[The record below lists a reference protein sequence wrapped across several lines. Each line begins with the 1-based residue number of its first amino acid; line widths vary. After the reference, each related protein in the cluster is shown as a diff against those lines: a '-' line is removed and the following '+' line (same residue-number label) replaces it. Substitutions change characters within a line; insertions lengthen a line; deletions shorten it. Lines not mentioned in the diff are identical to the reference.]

1 MSWRDTPADW
11 RLDGIAVWL
20 LPHAA
25 RQRGEPAA
33 REQLA
38 RALDMAP
45 HALPITRDT
54 QGRPHFIAPLHHLE
68 TGWSHSGEALLLALG
83 EDIELG
89 VDIERLR
96 PRPRA
101 MDLAERFYHPEETAW
116 LRGFDDDDARL
127 LAFVRLWCIK
137 EAVLKAHGQ
146 GISFG
151 LHRFHV
157 ALDEATPRLATC
169 DPGLGRPDDWHLHLR
184 DGDALAA
191 VVGATARGTG
201 HCCAIWVRSAGVRP
215 DMPCRSAM
223 LTMPRGLELR
233 RATIASATRGSI
245 GVGLRDIDKDS
256 EPLPLVRDKR

>member
-1 MSWRDTPADW
+1 MPAHVTWRDAPADW
-11 RLDGIAVWL
+11 RHDGIAMWL
-20 LPHAA
+20 LPHAP
-25 RQRGEPAA
+25 RQRGEPQA
-33 REQLA
+33 RESLA
-38 RALDMAP
+38 RTLGFAP
-45 HALPITRDT
+45 ETLQITRDA

-116 LRGFDDDDARL
+116 LRGFDDNEARL
-127 LAFVRLWCIK
+127 LGFVRLWCIK

-169 DPGLGRPDDWHLHLR
+169 DPGLGRPDDWRLHEWSPR
-184 DGDALAA
+184 PDYRAALAW
-191 VVGATARGTG
+191 
-201 HCCAIWVRSAGVRP
+201 H
-215 DMPCRSAM
+215 
-223 LTMPRGLELR
+223 PRGR
-233 RATIASATRGSI
+233 RE
-245 GVGLRDIDKDS
+245 GLR
-256 EPLPLVRDKR
+256 

>member
-1 MSWRDTPADW
+1 MNWRDAPADW
-11 RLDGIAVWL
+11 RHDGIALWL
-20 LPHAA
+20 LPHAP
-25 RQRGEPAA
+25 RQRGEPQA
-33 REQLA
+33 RESLA
-38 RALDMAP
+38 HTLGFAP
-45 HALPITRDT
+45 ETLPITRDA

-146 GISFG
+146 GIDTCCNAQHQQVASG
-151 LHRFHV
+151 SGIHRG
-157 ALDEATPRLATC
+157 ARTGSPR
-169 DPGLGRPDDWHLHLR
+169 PQGRKTRKYH
-184 DGDALAA
+184 LAA
-191 VVGATARGTG
+191 NPAQQAKGDPVVPVFN
-201 HCCAIWVRSAGVRP
+201 I
-215 DMPCRSAM
+215 
-223 LTMPRGLELR
+223 
-233 RATIASATRGSI
+233 
-245 GVGLRDIDKDS
+245 
-256 EPLPLVRDKR
+256 

>member
-1 MSWRDTPADW
+1 MQPLGDAACETLVSTRTARRALVPQCKKAGCAPPRQCDEARARVTWRDAPADW
-11 RLDGIAVWL
+11 HHDGIAMWL
-20 LPHAA
+20 LPHAP
-25 RQRGEPAA
+25 RQRGEPQA
-33 REQLA
+33 RESLA
-38 RALDMAP
+38 HTLGFAP
-45 HALPITRDT
+45 ETLPITRDA

-169 DPGLGRPDDWHLHLR
+169 DPGLGRPDDWRLHEWSPR
-184 DGDALAA
+184 PDYRAALAW
-191 VVGATARGTG
+191 
-201 HCCAIWVRSAGVRP
+201 H
-215 DMPCRSAM
+215 
-223 LTMPRGLELR
+223 PRGR
-233 RATIASATRGSI
+233 RE
-245 GVGLRDIDKDS
+245 GLR
-256 EPLPLVRDKR
+256 

>member
-1 MSWRDTPADW
+1 MPAHVNWRDAPADW
-11 RLDGIAVWL
+11 RHDGIAVWL
-20 LPHAA
+20 LPHAP
-25 RQRGEPAA
+25 RQRGEPQA
-33 REQLA
+33 RESLA
-38 RALDMAP
+38 HTLGFAP
-45 HALPITRDT
+45 ETLPITRDA

-169 DPGLGRPDDWHLHLR
+169 DPGLGRPDDWHLHEWAPR
-184 DGDALAA
+184 PDYRAALAW
-191 VVGATARGTG
+191 
-201 HCCAIWVRSAGVRP
+201 H
-215 DMPCRSAM
+215 
-223 LTMPRGLELR
+223 PRGRHE
-233 RATIASATRGSI
+233 
-245 GVGLRDIDKDS
+245 GLR
-256 EPLPLVRDKR
+256 

>member
-1 MSWRDTPADW
+1 MNWRDAPADW
-11 RLDGIAVWL
+11 RHDGIAMWL
-20 LPHAA
+20 LPHAP
-25 RQRGEPAA
+25 RQRGEPQA
-33 REQLA
+33 RESLA
-38 RALDMAP
+38 HTLGFAP
-45 HALPITRDT
+45 ETLPITRDA

-116 LRGFDDDDARL
+116 LRSFDDDDARL
-127 LAFVRLWCIK
+127 LGFVRLWCIK

-169 DPGLGRPDDWHLHLR
+169 DPGLGRPDDWRLHEWAPR
-184 DGDALAA
+184 PDYRAALAW
-191 VVGATARGTG
+191 
-201 HCCAIWVRSAGVRP
+201 H
-215 DMPCRSAM
+215 
-223 LTMPRGLELR
+223 PRGR
-233 RATIASATRGSI
+233 RE
-245 GVGLRDIDKDS
+245 GLR
-256 EPLPLVRDKR
+256 

>member
-1 MSWRDTPADW
+1 MPAHVNWRDAPADW
-11 RLDGIAVWL
+11 RHDGIAMWL
-20 LPHAA
+20 LPHAP
-25 RQRGEPAA
+25 RQRGEPQA
-33 REQLA
+33 RESLA
-38 RALDMAP
+38 HTLGFAP
-45 HALPITRDT
+45 ETLPITRDA

-89 VDIERLR
+89 VDIEHLR

-127 LAFVRLWCIK
+127 LAFVRVWCIK

-157 ALDEATPRLATC
+157 VLDDGTPRLDTC
-169 DPGLGRPDDWHLHLR
+169 DAGLGRPDDWRLHEWAPR
-184 DGDALAA
+184 PDYRAALAW
-191 VVGATARGTG
+191 
-201 HCCAIWVRSAGVRP
+201 H
-215 DMPCRSAM
+215 
-223 LTMPRGLELR
+223 PRGR
-233 RATIASATRGSI
+233 RE
-245 GVGLRDIDKDS
+245 GLR
-256 EPLPLVRDKR
+256 